1 MIDRIAI
8 ISPNEALIIY
18 TDKPAKHL
26 SSSENILTFVA
37 WFVAEDVTITYSE
50 YQQSVAMMSE
60 DTVTIKIAA

>member
-18 TDKPAKHL
+18 TDRSAKRL
-26 SSSENILTFVA
+26 SSDEDILTFVA
-37 WFVAEDVTITYSE
+37 WFVAEDITITYTE
-50 YQQSVAMMSE
+50 YQQSVSMMSE